1 MTDDSQSKGPPRPAT
16 LKDIARALKV
26 DVSTVSKVLSGGGIS
41 VRSETRQA
49 IIDEAHRLNYRA
61 HASARNLRTRR
72 TGAMGILL
80 PNLMNPVYASI
91 VRGAV
96 RRAEETGYV
105 MLVADVEDEASTT
118 SVYLRLV
125 SERRV
130 DGLIIAV
137 SARSKE
143 IISVIEDNPIP
154 HVFVNRRASIGRS
167 VTVDDQAAGYLAA
180 KTLVE
185 AGHTRLGFIGDSD
198 DLDTA
203 QRRRAGFLR
212 GCIEAGLPPF
222 LDVVGPYSRK
232 GGYES
237 ALKLLDA
244 PERPTGVFASNLLVG
259 IGALAAMRVRKV
271 RVPEDISIITLD
283 AEDAIY
289 ASPPLTAIATSL
301 LEMGA
306 RAVDEVDA
314 ILHGRE
320 PQDVVIES
328 PPRLIMRE
336 SLGPPPKP
344 PKPSRPSK

>member
-1 MTDDSQSKGPPRPAT
+1 MNDDLHSKGLPRPAT
-16 LKDIARALKV
+16 LKDIARALNV

-41 VRSETRQA
+41 VRPETRQA
-49 IIDEAHRLNYRA
+49 IIAEANRLNYRP

-96 RRAEETGYV
+96 RRAEEMNYV
-105 MLVADVEDEASTT
+105 MLVADVDDEAAST
-118 SVYLRLV
+118 SVYLKLV

-137 SARSKE
+137 SARSRE
-143 IISVIEDNPIP
+143 IISAIEDNPIP
-154 HVFVNRRASIGRS
+154 HVFVNRRAAIGRS
-167 VTVDDQAAGYLAA
+167 ITVDDFAAGYLAA
-180 KTLVE
+180 HTFAE
-185 AGHTRLGFIGDSD
+185 AGHRRLAFIGDSD

-203 QRRRAGFLR
+203 QRRRAGFLK
-212 GCIEAGLPPF
+212 GCREAGLPPF
-222 LDVVGPYSRK
+222 LDVVGPYSRR

-237 ALKLLDA
+237 GLKLLDA
-244 PERPTGVFASNLLVG
+244 PQRPTGVFASNLLVG

-271 RVPEDISIITLD
+271 KVPKDISIITLD

-289 ASPPLTAIATSL
+289 TSPPLTAIATSL
-301 LEMGA
+301 IEMGA
-306 RAVDEVDA
+306 RAVDELDA
-314 ILHGRE
+314 VLRGRE
-320 PQDVVIES
+320 PKDVVIES

-336 SLGPPPKP
+336 SLAPPPKDA
-344 PKPSRPSK
+344 R